1 MKKAVLLSFGMLG
14 WLVQS
19 ASAQVSLF
27 TTANDFAQFNGGAGN
42 VSSLYYSDSSIV
54 NGLGNTTSPGGE
66 SAVGSLQL
74 TVPGGWG
81 GISDAP
87 GQAGDQGFL
96 SALDPGAS
104 AGALVAYSGSLSYDV
119 YRGNLTD
126 WNQFGVIFNYNGN
139 WNSFFSSTTTDFT
152 GADGN
157 TWTHVVIP
165 YTINAVSGLT
175 YFQLSV
181 AENAGG
187 NVAGETIYV
196 DNFQVPQVVPEP
208 GTVALLGLSGMG
220 ALVLRRRAAR

>member
-1 MKKAVLLSFGMLG
+1 MKNALLPSLGILG

-27 TTANDFAQFNGGAGN
+27 TTTNDFAQFSPGS
-42 VSSLYYSDSSIV
+42 VSSLYFSDSSTV
-54 NGLGNTTSPGGE
+54 NGLGNTVNPGGAG
-66 SAVGSLQL
+66 AVGSLQL
-74 TVPGGWG
+74 TLPGGWG
-81 GISDAP
+81 GVSDAP
-87 GQAGDQGFL
+87 GQAGNQGFL
-96 SALDPGAS
+96 SALDPGSS
-104 AGALVAYSGSLSYDV
+104 AGTLVAYSGTLSYDV

-139 WNSFFSSTTTDFT
+139 WSSFFSSTATDFT

-157 TWTHVVIP
+157 TWTHIDIP
-165 YTINAVSGLT
+165 YTINAVSGLS

-181 AENAGG
+181 AENTGG

-208 GTVALLGLSGMG
+208 GTLALLGLGGMS
-220 ALVLRRRAAR
+220 ALVFRRRATR